1 MKIVIFGPEQRLGYL
16 RGTQVID
23 LSLAYAKLLR
33 ERQGERYPI
42 AEADRRVPPDLMRFI
57 EAGPAALENAQRAV
71 DHLHDSGQKRD
82 SERGATLI
90 HELKDVALH
99 APLPKGARVACAGAN
114 FTDHALAMAIKM
126 RGNKAGPVLTAEQ
139 ARAQQRAEGIRGFW
153 KVGNDPSGPDGEL
166 IYPSWSER
174 LDYEGEIAIILGKT
188 GKDIRAAEARAFI
201 WGVTLFA
208 DWSIRRPHE
217 QNRGSRFATSKN
229 FDGAYSMGPCI
240 AVGEV
245 DPFDAEV
252 ETWVN
257 GERRQRYRTTG
268 MTYDFAEYLEYLSTD
283 FTFRPGDIISGG
295 TAAGTAAD
303 SSELLPDASYPPDRF
318 LKPGDTVEIKS
329 PIIGTLRTR
338 VVAKPPQSGKT

>member
-1 MKIVIFGPEQRLGYL
+1 MKLVVFGPDRRLGYL
-16 RGTQVID
+16 RGTQVVD
-23 LSLAYAKLLR
+23 LSLAYARFLR

-42 AEADRRVPPDLMRFI
+42 AEAEQRVPSDLMRFI

-71 DHLHDSGQKRD
+71 DHLYGHAQDRASESG
-82 SERGATLI
+82 ETLI
-90 HELKDVALH
+90 RELKDVALH

-114 FTDHALAMAIKM
+114 FTDHAVAMAIKM
-126 RGNKAGPVLTAEQ
+126 RGSKPGPVVTADE
-139 ARAQQRAEGIRGFW
+139 ARAKQRAEGIRGFW
-153 KVGNDPSGPDGEL
+153 KIGNDPSGPDGEL

-188 GKDIRAAEARAFI
+188 GKDIRAADARSFI

-240 AVGEV
+240 AIGEV

-257 GERRQRYRTTG
+257 GERRQHYSTKG
-268 MTYDFAEYLEYLSTD
+268 MTYDFSEYLEYLSTD
-283 FTFRPGDIISGG
+283 FTVRPGDIISGG

-303 SSELLPDASYPPDRF
+303 SSEVLPDGSYPPDRF
-318 LKPGDTVEIKS
+318 LKPGDAVEIKS
-329 PIIGTLRTR
+329 PVIGTLRTR
-338 VVAKPPQSGKT
+338 VIAKPPQL